1 MTIFS
6 RFRLQMVY
14 YSVLSPE
21 DEKLTLVSEKLE
33 RFLEDD
39 GRPVVILHPLL
50 VVPEDGLTRCSEFL
64 PMAASLM
71 ARHGAEIVY
80 LSDRLPALVAEGLP
94 WDAAALIRYPAR
106 QAFAKM
112 MEDPE
117 YTSFR
122 RF

>member
-1 MTIFS
+1 
-6 RFRLQMVY
+6 
-14 YSVLSPE
+14 
-21 DEKLTLVSEKLE
+21 
-33 RFLEDD
+33 
-39 GRPVVILHPLL
+39 
-50 VVPEDGLTRCSEFL
+50 
-64 PMAASLM
+64 MAASLM

-94 WDAAALIRYPAR
+94 WDAAALIRYPTR

-112 MEDPE
+112 MEDSE